1 MLTNRL
7 ILGTAN
13 LGLGDGGRDNAFAIL
28 DTYFELG
35 GAVIDTA
42 SVYSNWVPGEMQ
54 RSEAIIGEWMKARGN
69 RDHLRIVTKGAHP
82 PLGNMTQGRC
92 DPVSLRD
99 DIELSLRKLQTDR
112 IDLWFL
118 HRDDASIPAADIL
131 GPLHEIVAE
140 GKIAAIG
147 CSNWTLP
154 RIREAEKSGGF
165 SANQVLGNALCRLM
179 NPLSDPTNVVLDAP
193 MFHHAVNNELE
204 LQLYTSQCQGLFEK
218 RAAGKPAPANYDNPA
233 CVAAAERIEAIG
245 NKVGIEAGQLILAY
259 LTGLAAN
266 VRPVIGPRDPA
277 QLRYSYAAGD
287 LSLDEATI
295 RAIAEATMMQGFLHN
310 RGA

>member
-13 LGLGDGGRDNAFAIL
+13 LGLGEGGRDNAFAIL
-28 DTYFELG
+28 DTYVELG

-54 RSEAIIGEWMKARGN
+54 RSETIIGEWMKARGN
-69 RDHLRIVTKGAHP
+69 RDHLRVVTKGAHP
-82 PLGNMTQGRC
+82 PLSDMSQGRC
-92 DPVSLRD
+92 DPASLRHD
-99 DIELSLRKLQTDR
+99 VELSLKKLQTDR

-118 HRDDASIPAADIL
+118 HRDDTKIPAAEII
-131 GPLHEIVAE
+131 GPLHEMIGE

-154 RIREAEKSGGF
+154 RIREAERSGGF
-165 SANQVLGNALCRLM
+165 SANQVLGNVLCRLM
-179 NPLSDPTNVVLDAP
+179 TPPSDPTNVILDAP
-193 MFHHAVNNELE
+193 MFHHALNNELE

-218 RAAGKPAPANYDNPA
+218 RAAGKAPPANYANPA
-233 CVAAAERIEAIG
+233 CTQAAEKIEAIAR
-245 NKVGIEAGQLILAY
+245 KVGLDAGQLIIAY
-259 LTGLAAN
+259 LTGLAPN

-287 LSLDEATI
+287 LSLDDATI
-295 RAIAEATMMQGFLHN
+295 AAIAETTAMQAFLHN
-310 RGA
+310 R

>member
-13 LGLGDGGRDNAFAIL
+13 LGLGEGGRDNAFAIL
-28 DTYFELG
+28 DTYVELG

-54 RSEAIIGEWMKARGN
+54 RSESIIGEWMKARGN
-69 RDHLRIVTKGAHP
+69 RDHLRVVTKGAHP
-82 PLGNMTQGRC
+82 PLGHMDQPRC
-92 DPVSLRD
+92 DPASLRGD
-99 DIELSLRKLQTDR
+99 VELSLKRLQTDR

-118 HRDDASIPAADIL
+118 HRDDPNTPVADIL
-131 GPLHEIVAE
+131 GPLHDMVAE
-140 GKIAAIG
+140 GKIAEIG

-154 RIREAEKSGGF
+154 RIREAEAAGGF

-179 NPLSDPTNVVLDAP
+179 NPLSDPTNVVLDPP

-233 CVAAAERIEAIG
+233 CAAAAEKIEAIA
-245 NKVGIEAGQLILAY
+245 KAAGIDAGQMIVAF

-266 VRPVIGPRDPA
+266 VRPIIGPRNPA

-287 LSLDEATI
+287 ITLDAATI
-295 RAIAEATMMQGFLHN
+295 TAIADATGMGSFL
-310 RGA
+310 R